1 MPDYGDYYND
11 FEEIED
17 YVVESDNYDNDNA
30 QDLCII
36 FEREYHV

>member
-17 YVVESDNYDNDNA
+17 YAIDNEYYNEERTK
-30 QDLCII
+30 DLYEL
-36 FEREYHV
+36 FEGGE

>member
-17 YVVESDNYDNDNA
+17 YILDADNDDNEERTK
-30 QDLCII
+30 DLCDI
-36 FEREYHV
+36 FGEN